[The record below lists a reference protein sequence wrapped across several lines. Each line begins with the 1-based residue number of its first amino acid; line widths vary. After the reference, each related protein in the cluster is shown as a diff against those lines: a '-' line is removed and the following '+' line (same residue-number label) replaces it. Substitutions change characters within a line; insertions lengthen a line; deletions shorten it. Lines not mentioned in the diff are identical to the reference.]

1 MILFKHFVI
10 IFYISFPFYREE
22 IRQEIQSLKKQYQTE
37 KKIKDEQLEKKMN
50 KDSKGKNLKVEGDDN
65 ELIKNFIEEKEKYEK
80 LKTKIPK
87 KGASREDFTLSLLK
101 KFRSK
106 LDAIKQKHDED
117 ENAEDKIDDT
127 VVEKEIQ
134 GDDWLCHTLR
144 FQDDAP
150 ILAKDAST
158 KGDDWY
164 DVYDPRN
171 PLNKRK
177 RKENNGNRSHS
188 SNKRT
193 R

>member
-1 MILFKHFVI
+1 M
-10 IFYISFPFYREE
+10 
-22 IRQEIQSLKKQYQTE
+22 KKQYQTE
-37 KKIKDEQLEKKMN
+37 KKLKDEQLEKKMN
-50 KDSKGKNLKVEGDDN
+50 KDSKGKNLKVDADDN

-87 KGASREDFTLSLLK
+87 KGPSREDFTLSLLS

-106 LDAIKQKHDED
+106 LDAIKQKREEEEKAED
-117 ENAEDKIDDT
+117 EVDET

-177 RKENNGNRSHS
+177 RKENCSSRSHS

>member
-1 MILFKHFVI
+1 MFSFKI
-10 IFYISFPFYREE
+10 YIYREE
-22 IRQEIQSLKKQYQTE
+22 IRQEIQTLKKQYQTD
-37 KKIKDEQLEKKMN
+37 KKIKNELLERNIQKES
-50 KDSKGKNLKVEGDDN
+50 KDKSIKADVDNN

-80 LKTKIPK
+80 LKIKIPK
-87 KGASREDFTLSLLK
+87 KGALREDFTLSLLS
-101 KFRSK
+101 KFRTK
-106 LDAIKQKHDED
+106 LDGIKQKKDEQEQND
-117 ENAEDKIDDT
+117 NKIDET
-127 VVEKEIQ
+127 IVEKEIQ

-144 FQDDAP
+144 FQDDTP

-177 RKENNGNRSHS
+177 RKESGGNRSQGAS
-188 SNKRT
+188 VNKRV

>member
-1 MILFKHFVI
+1 MHFFLF
-10 IFYISFPFYREE
+10 REE

-37 KKIKDEQLEKKMN
+37 KKIKDDLLEKKMQ
-50 KDSKGKNLKVEGDDN
+50 KDAKGKALKADGDDN
-65 ELIKNFIEEKEKYEK
+65 ELIKSFIQEKEKYEQ
-80 LKTKIPK
+80 LKMKIPK
-87 KGASREDFTLSLLK
+87 KGPSREDFTLSLLS

-106 LDAIKQKHDED
+106 LDAIKQRREE
-117 ENAEDKIDDT
+117 ENEMNDVKNNDAKD
-127 VVEKEIQ
+127 VEKEIQ
-134 GDDWLCHTLR
+134 GDDWLCHTLK
-144 FQDDAP
+144 FQNETP

-177 RKENNGNRSHS
+177 RKETSDNRN
-188 SNKRT
+188 NKRT

>member
-1 MILFKHFVI
+1 M
-10 IFYISFPFYREE
+10 
-22 IRQEIQSLKKQYQTE
+22 Q
-37 KKIKDEQLEKKMN
+37 
-50 KDSKGKNLKVEGDDN
+50 KDSKGKPSKPDGEDN
-65 ELIKNFIEEKEKYEK
+65 ELIKSFIEEKEKYEQ

-87 KGASREDFTLSLLK
+87 KGPSREDFTLSLLS

-106 LDAIKQKHDED
+106 LDAIKQKREED
-117 ENAEDKIDDT
+117 NEDNLEGNDVD
-127 VVEKEIQ
+127 VEKEIQ

-144 FQDDAP
+144 FQNDTP

-177 RKENNGNRSHS
+177 RKETNDNRN
-188 SNKRT
+188 NKRS